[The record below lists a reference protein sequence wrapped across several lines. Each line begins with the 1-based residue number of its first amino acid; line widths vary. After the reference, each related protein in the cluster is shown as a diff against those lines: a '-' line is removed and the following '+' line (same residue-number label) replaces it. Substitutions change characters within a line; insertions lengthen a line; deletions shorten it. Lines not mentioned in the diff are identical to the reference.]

1 MGLPV
6 DCGAGA
12 GSPRRYPTGPVGSPP
27 SGAPLGGSSRL
38 APRRKEQLMPT
49 IIVISNESEEQDS
62 AVLLAENV
70 QPEHLANDHQAGQLL
85 ERLMGGHG
93 REGRRGGVCA
103 GPTRSAR

>member
-1 MGLPV
+1 
-6 DCGAGA
+6 
-12 GSPRRYPTGPVGSPP
+12 
-27 SGAPLGGSSRL
+27 
-38 APRRKEQLMPT
+38 MPT

-85 ERLMGGHG
+85 ERLGWAVTDAKDAEAE
-93 REGRRGGVCA
+93 RA